1 MSLAN
6 RVRES
11 FSIKD
16 PEVSPTELLT
26 QVHKSKLSEN
36 NSENSLNLVQT
47 KSRNSEQ
54 ATVKGKKLNITK
66 FANYN

>member
-36 NSENSLNLVQT
+36 YSENSLNLVQT
-47 KSRNSEQ
+47 KSRNSE
-54 ATVKGKKLNITK
+54 
-66 FANYN
+66 